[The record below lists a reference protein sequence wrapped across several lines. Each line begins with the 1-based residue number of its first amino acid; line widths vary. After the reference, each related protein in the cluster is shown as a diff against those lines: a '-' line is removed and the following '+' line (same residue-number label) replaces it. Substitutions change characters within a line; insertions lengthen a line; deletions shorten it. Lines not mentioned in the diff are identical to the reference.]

1 MKKNMIKGS
10 IAVLGLTAVLT
21 TGGLIAYFT
30 DTDAQTNTF
39 TVGKIEVD
47 LTEPE

>member
-21 TGGLIAYFT
+21 TGGLIAYLPT
-30 DTDAQTNTF
+30 QMHRP
-39 TVGKIEVD
+39 IH
-47 LTEPE
+47 LR